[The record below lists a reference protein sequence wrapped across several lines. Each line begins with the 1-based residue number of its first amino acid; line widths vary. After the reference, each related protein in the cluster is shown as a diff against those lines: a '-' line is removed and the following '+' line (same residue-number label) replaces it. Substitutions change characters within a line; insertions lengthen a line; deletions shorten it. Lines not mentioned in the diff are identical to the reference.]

1 MTAKTRTMLLTAALA
16 IACAGPVGPVFE
28 IELWPE
34 EGRPVFESTGA
45 SLALREEP
53 NRAAAVRQEVDLPAG
68 TPIDF
73 LSTRY
78 QTWVPGR
85 IEVLE
90 ASTIVGRDM
99 GDVRYLTRD
108 EYYLGGFPRSEWS
121 VLPGDTVE
129 YLQYRAEGTCFVR
142 VREVVVDAERCPAFL
157 QESFRVLEDPE
168 TEWWIEVEIGD
179 SGGWLRVDESVR
191 VRRGF

>member
-1 MTAKTRTMLLTAALA
+1 MAGKRRTMLLTVALA
-16 IACAGPVGPVFE
+16 IACSGPGGPVFE

-45 SLALREEP
+45 PLTLRDDP
-53 NRAAAVRQEVDLPAG
+53 HRGAAVRQYVDLPAG

-99 GDVRYLTRD
+99 GDVRVLSRD
-108 EYYLGGFPRSEWS
+108 DYYLGGFPRSEWS

-142 VREVVVDAERCPAFL
+142 IRGVVVDAERCPALL
-157 QESFRVLEDPE
+157 QESFRVLEDPV
-168 TEWWIEVEIGD
+168 TEWWIEADIGD
-179 SGGWLRVDESVR
+179 SGGWLRVDASVR